1 MEKKMLSLAEFAAL
15 ATELGMRASAKP
27 FEEILLKTTELKPL
41 LKNAVLQKTANG
53 SEVRVFSIHGFTV
66 KYERNLE
73 LAIIDSETVTVGFF
87 KAEVDSKSNPGT
99 KEPINWI
106 RIIACA

>member
-1 MEKKMLSLAEFAAL
+1 MEKKMLSLAEFAAR

-41 LKNAVLQKTANG
+41 LKNAVLQVANG
-53 SEVRVFSIHGFTV
+53 KEVRVFSIHGFTV
-66 KYERNLE
+66 KYERTLE